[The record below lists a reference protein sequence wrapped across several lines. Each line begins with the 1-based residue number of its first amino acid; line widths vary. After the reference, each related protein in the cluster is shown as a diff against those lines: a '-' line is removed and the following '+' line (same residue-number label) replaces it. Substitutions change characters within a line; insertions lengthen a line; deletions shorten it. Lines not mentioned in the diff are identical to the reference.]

1 MSNSNTIKATR
12 RIGIS
17 HNYSCVSAQQSN
29 AARRGSDKCSSTLNS
44 SVQNAASARL
54 KYQVKMILI
63 ALPPARQRARFYL
76 AAQTQAPLGFAA
88 AMQQRH
94 CCP

>member
-12 RIGIS
+12 HIGIS
-17 HNYSCVSAQQSN
+17 HNYSCISAQQSN

-44 SVQNAASARL
+44 SVQNARL